1 MKRSS
6 RMEKLNAINN
16 GIKSLAGASLARAE
30 NDYNNQLQQ
39 LEQLQIYKDEYAEQL
54 KQRLQTNVS
63 SEEIRDYR
71 YFFASLYKAITQ
83 QESIVGHL
91 KAQVDECRKEWLLKD
106 QEVRK
111 LDVISENLRI
121 GENQMDARLEQKGV
135 DEMNTLAFGRY
146 SFGHKH

>member
-30 NDYNNQLQQ
+30 NEYTTQAQQ
-39 LEQLQIYKDEYAEQL
+39 LEQLQIYKEEYADQL
-54 KQRLQTNVS
+54 KERLENNVS
-63 SEEIRDYR
+63 PEEMKDYR
-71 YFFASLYKAITQ
+71 YFFSSLYKAISQ
-83 QESIVGHL
+83 QESTVRHL
-91 KAQVDECRKEWLLKD
+91 KAQVDECRKEWLSKE

-111 LDVISENLRI
+111 LNVISENLRLA
-121 GENQMDARLEQKGV
+121 EDHADARLEQKAT

-146 SFGHKH
+146 SVGHKH